1 MTGPGADEARLRLLE
16 SQLARMRGMNAL
28 YHRLFFRDVRFTTI
42 LVLGAIVAARIV
54 DDPGILLVVPFIALI
69 GACQTAFD
77 ASYLIF
83 SRHYAQAIERRIN
96 ASVDDEVLVGH
107 RLENDY
113 LFPLDRP
120 KIVTVAGGDGF
131 SWFGFMTVL
140 YTLLGIGAYAVG
152 LIGGLSALDS
162 SAVPIYLVSLLGLTA
177 FALVVGIWW
186 FVAGTGERRLAAILE
201 PWSERTTVAD

>member
-1 MTGPGADEARLRLLE
+1 MTGSGADEARLRLLE